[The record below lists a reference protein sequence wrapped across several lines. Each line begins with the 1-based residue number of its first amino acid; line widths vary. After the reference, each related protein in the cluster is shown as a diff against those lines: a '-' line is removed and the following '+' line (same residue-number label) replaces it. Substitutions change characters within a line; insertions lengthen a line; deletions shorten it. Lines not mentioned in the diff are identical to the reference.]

1 MLRTCILVSRFR
13 ATWSLMI
20 NRPYDGLKKV
30 KWDAQMSRPD
40 LLDARFAEAG
50 SKKTDKYEISSH
62 YAHAYN

>member
-1 MLRTCILVSRFR
+1 
-13 ATWSLMI
+13 MI